1 MKNSHTFAKF
11 VIELVALTVKNVQ
24 LGENA
29 DTFMP
34 IFCLSTSNISKIRT
48 GNPVYEKC
56 TLSYLKYKVNRT

>member
-24 LGENA
+24 QGENA

-48 GNPVYEKC
+48 GNSVYEKC
-56 TLSYLKYKVNRT
+56 TLSYLKFKVNRT